1 MLLAPETL
9 IDGVVRTLRETVL
22 PALESRVARAHCY
35 AVLDV
40 LQNLRDRVG
49 EKPELLAVLDVL
61 QNLRDR
67 VQLRA
72 DLDDAEATST
82 ETVLR
87 AVVATLDG
95 DAAAPLASA
104 LADAPAGP
112 PAARAAALRAALVRA
127 LALLDDLPDAT
138 TAPARTAIAQHLAA
152 QAMRD
157 VATLKPSLLEE
168 ISKG

>member
-1 MLLAPETL
+1 MQLAIETVL
-9 IDGVVRTLRETVL
+9 DGVMRTLREAVL
-22 PALESRVARAHCY
+22 PSVEGRFARGQ
-35 AVLDV
+35 LF
-40 LQNLRDRVG
+40 
-49 EKPELLAVLDVL
+49 AVLDVL

-67 VQLRA
+67 VQPRA
-72 DLDDAEATST
+72 DLDDAEAASA
-82 ETVLR
+82 ETALR

-127 LALLDDLPDAT
+127 LALLDDLPDET
-138 TAPARTAIAQHLAA
+138 TAAARAAIAQHLAA